1 MNTLDQLRRA
11 FDTPTPTIT
20 QVREKFFPNLQTDK
34 YLLRLI
40 RAGKVQ
46 LKADKLWDSPKS
58 PYVVHLTDLAAF
70 LDARAGQHQA
80 PTAAAPDA
88 AA

>member
-20 QVREKFFPNLQTDK
+20 QVREKFFPDIQTDK
-34 YLLRLI
+34 HLLRLI
-40 RAGKVQ
+40 RAGKVA
-46 LKADKLWDSPKS
+46 LPANKLREGRTA
-58 PYVVHLTDLAAF
+58 PYVVRLPDLAEF
-70 LDARAGQHQA
+70 LDARAGDNQA
-80 PTAAAPDA
+80 PPDAAPDA

>member
-1 MNTLDQLRRA
+1 MKTLEQLSRA

-20 QVREKFFPNLQTDK
+20 QVREKFFPDIRTDK
-34 YLLRLI
+34 WLLRLI
-40 RAGKVQ
+40 RNGKVE
-46 LKADKLWDSPKS
+46 LKVDKLREGRTA
-58 PYVVHLTDLAAF
+58 PYIVRLPDLATF

>member
-20 QVREKFFPNLQTDK
+20 QVREKFFPDIQTDK
-34 YLLRLI
+34 HLLRLI
-40 RAGKVQ
+40 RAGKVG
-46 LKADKLWDSPKS
+46 LKADKLRGNRYE
-58 PYVVHLTDLAAF
+58 PYIVRLPDLATF